1 MPFRILNPGD
11 ETMTARLPHLAALL
25 LFLLTV
31 AACSGSKETPP
42 SATDQQVS
50 GKMEG
55 GLRVLTV
62 DPSAASHHYL
72 IFRGDYIRIQLAS
85 GEPFTIEI
93 PGLEVSKT
101 YPAPE
106 GDKPYIKVPDAG
118 SFPFTI
124 GDVSGVIE
132 ALEFRAEAYREVDS
146 REASELI
153 ANLKPFI
160 LDVRTSGE
168 FAGGHIEGATLI
180 PISELQKRLGELK
193 GREKEPLFVYCRSG
207 NRSTVAGRFL
217 VDAGFEQII
226 NLRRGIVEWSRA
238 GYPVVK

>member
-1 MPFRILNPGD
+1 MI
-11 ETMTARLPHLAALL
+11 ARLLPLATLFLILFSLAA
-25 LFLLTV
+25 
-31 AACSGSKETPP
+31 CGGSKETPP
-42 SATDQQVS
+42 AATGQQVS
-50 GKMEG
+50 GTVEG

-62 DPSAASHHYL
+62 DPAAASHHYL

-93 PGLEVSKT
+93 PGLKVRKND
-101 YPAPE
+101 PAPDGE
-106 GDKPYIKVPDAG
+106 KSYIKSPDAG
-118 SFPFTI
+118 SFGFTI
-124 GDVSGVIE
+124 GEVSGVIE

-146 REASELI
+146 REASGLI

-168 FAGGHIEGATLI
+168 FAGGHIEGAILI

-193 GREKEPLFVYCRSG
+193 GREKDPLFVYCRSG
-207 NRSTVAGRFL
+207 NRSTVAGKFL
-217 VDAGFEQII
+217 VDAGFEQVI
-226 NLRRGIVEWSRA
+226 NLRRGIVDWSRA